1 MYLDAEY
8 STRYLLT
15 LSEDK
20 HNFGFTLID
29 TTTNK
34 FLIGEFQDDENRRLL
49 RTLVSRFKPV
59 EILHSANLTS
69 PTLSL
74 LKHSSHKPNF
84 TRLKVTYPS
93 LDEMLKEMDD
103 PNKRIPFFEELGN
116 ILEVNRYE
124 LLNKGEE
131 IEMAR
136 ATKALYLSFMYLRDI
151 LLEETVFR
159 LG

>member
-1 MYLDAEY
+1 M
-8 STRYLLT
+8 LT
-15 LSEDK
+15 LSEDR

-69 PTLSL
+69 STLSL
-74 LKHSSHKPNF
+74 LKHSINKPTF
-84 TRLKVTYPS
+84 TRIKVTYPTS
-93 LDEMLKEMDD
+93 FDQILKEMDD
-103 PNKRIPFFEELGN
+103 PERKNPFFEELGN
-116 ILEVNRYE
+116 ILEINQSE
-124 LLNKGEE
+124 LTKKGEE

-136 ATKALYLSFMYLRDI
+136 ATKALFLSFTYLKEI

-159 LG
+159 LGK

>member
-1 MYLDAEY
+1 M
-8 STRYLLT
+8 S
-15 LSEDK
+15 LSEDR

-69 PTLSL
+69 STLSL
-74 LKHSSHKPNF
+74 LKHSSNKPTF
-84 TRLKVTYPS
+84 TRIKVTYPS
-93 LDEMLKEMDD
+93 FDQILKEMDD
-103 PNKRIPFFEELGN
+103 PDKRNPFFEELEN
-116 ILEVNRYE
+116 ILEVNRSE
-124 LLNKGEE
+124 FTNKGEE

-136 ATKALYLSFMYLRDI
+136 ATKALYLGFTYLREI